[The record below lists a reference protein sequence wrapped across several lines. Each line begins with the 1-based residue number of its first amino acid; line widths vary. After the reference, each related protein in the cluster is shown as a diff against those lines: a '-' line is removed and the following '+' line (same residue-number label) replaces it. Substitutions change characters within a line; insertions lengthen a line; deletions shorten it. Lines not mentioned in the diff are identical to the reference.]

1 MTSAP
6 GPGAWSASGMQAHKE
21 HRNRRATF
29 PQPTVVDLDPEDPSI
44 QVLEDNIEPIDDDTP
59 PHRDEDTGDLYGVH
73 VSPAGDR
80 ALTAPDDRDSFV
92 DADLGVNWFE
102 ALGQHSAES
111 GPMPEHEVTVID
123 ESDPHNGHP
132 PTDFR
137 DRPKADRG
145 SGGRGGL

>member
-1 MTSAP
+1 
-6 GPGAWSASGMQAHKE
+6 MQTHKDF
-21 HRNRRATF
+21 RNRRATF
-29 PQPTVVDLDPEDPSI
+29 PHATVVDIDPEDPS
-44 QVLEDNIEPIDDDTP
+44 QVLEENLEPIDDDTAIEHP
-59 PHRDEDTGDLYGVH
+59 EDTGDLYGVH

-80 ALTAPDDRDSFV
+80 ALSAPDDRDSFV

-102 ALGQHSAES
+102 ALGQHSTES
-111 GPMPEHEVTVID
+111 GPVPEHEVTVID
-123 ESDPHNGHP
+123 DSDPHDEHP